1 MLIPRLQS
9 AVNNQFDGAHME
21 CKIRKAEQRDIPII
35 VEFRMRMFHSFL
47 GDTFDMAETAAF
59 ERDHLAEWLEN
70 GQFAAWV
77 AEDGNG
83 RVIAGAGISF
93 YTLPPKPWNLH
104 GRHAFVSSMYTEPE
118 YRKKGIGGR
127 LLKEAL
133 DFARDQGVETV
144 TLHASKVA
152 HSLYASFGFKDTNEM
167 RLQLTP

>member
-1 MLIPRLQS
+1 
-9 AVNNQFDGAHME
+9 ME
-21 CKIRKAEQRDIPII
+21 YKIRKAAHQDIPII

-47 GDTFDMAETAAF
+47 GDTFDIAKTADF
-59 ERDHLAEWLEN
+59 ERRHLAEWLET

-93 YTLPPKPWNLH
+93 YTLPPKPWNLN
-104 GRHAFVSSMYTEPE
+104 GRHAFISSMYTEPE
-118 YRKKGIGGR
+118 HRKKGIGGR

-133 DFARDQGVETV
+133 DFAREQDVETV

-167 RLQLTP
+167 RLQLAPEPSAT